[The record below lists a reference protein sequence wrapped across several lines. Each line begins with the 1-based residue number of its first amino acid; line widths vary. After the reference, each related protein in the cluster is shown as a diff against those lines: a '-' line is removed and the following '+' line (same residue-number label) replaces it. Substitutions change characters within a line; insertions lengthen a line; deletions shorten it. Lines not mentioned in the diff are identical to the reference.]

1 MRWPVTAALLHL
13 RRAGNRVWN
22 PWREFWFKP
31 ADPTPLAVMRIL
43 FGGMLFYTHL
53 VWGLNLDGFFGPNG
67 WQGEALVRTVQQG
80 QLAWSF
86 WWWVPD
92 GLRLTVHLVSLGV
105 LLLFMLGAFTPV
117 TSVLAYVITVSYA
130 YRAPLANYGLD
141 QINAIAALY
150 LAIGPSGAALS
161 VDRLWR
167 RYRSARGSLRAGE
180 IPLAPPVRWSAR
192 ANVVLR
198 LMQIHL
204 CVIYIF
210 ACHSKLQGESWW
222 NGQAIWQAVSNLEY
236 QSVDLTW
243 LAWYPWLVNL
253 LTHATIVWEMTFW
266 ALVWRPLCRPVVLLM
281 GVAIHLGIG
290 AFMGMWTFGL
300 AVIFLYVAFVP
311 ASTLNA
317 VLATTAGACEKICR
331 TIGLDPARV
340 TRPRL
345 RALCCALDFDRPVQG
360 AAIVSSAA
368 SSPADASP
376 AAAPPAVPL
385 KPAAVAQVTA
395 LETARVLDGPSEKS
409 RRPVGANDWVAADRV
424 VVEGVAAEG
433 EHPLAGFRP
442 VLVLVESRLKRQT
455 QIQEYLVKRGFR
467 CFVASEL
474 NQARSLLT
482 VVDVDALVVT
492 STWFS
497 DEEIGSFRDA
507 LISGGPSLPASLF
520 FVTAANRRFTERL
533 EDHDRH
539 RLIRHAVSLREL
551 RLLVLD
557 VLGLRGKKSHPS
569 APRAPQPPNGNG
581 HRSGVPESP
590 DADSTLD
597 PLTDVEVPQTEN
609 GAQT

>member
-1 MRWPVTAALLHL
+1 MRRPLTAVLLRL
-13 RRAGNRVWN
+13 RRAGNRVWT
-22 PWREFWFKP
+22 PWREFWFNP
-31 ADPTPLAVMRIL
+31 ADPMPLAVMRIL

-53 VWGLNLDGFFGPNG
+53 VWGFNLEGFFGPNG

-92 GLRLTVHLVSLGV
+92 GLRMTVHVISLGV
-105 LLLFMLGAFTPV
+105 LLLFMFGALTPV
-117 TSVLAYVITVSYA
+117 TSILAYVITVSYS

-167 RYRSARGSLRAGE
+167 RYRLASTSLRAGMA
-180 IPLAPPVRWSAR
+180 PVAPPVRWSSR
-192 ANVVLR
+192 ANVALR
-198 LMQIHL
+198 LMQVHL

-210 ACHSKLQGESWW
+210 ACQSKLQGESWW

-253 LTHATIVWEMTFW
+253 LTHATIIWEMTFW
-266 ALVWRPLCRPVVLLM
+266 ALVWRPLCRPLVLLI

-300 AVIFLYVAFVP
+300 AMIFLYVAFVP
-311 ASTLNA
+311 ASTINTL
-317 VLATTAGACEKICR
+317 LMTAKRACAKISR
-331 TIGLDPARV
+331 TIGLDPNRIPNLRV
-340 TRPRL
+340 K
-345 RALCCALDFDRPVQG
+345 ALCCALQFDEPVRAAVKVPIAAALPNDAPLAAPIEPVAVAPPTPLPARLEKKRALDRP
-360 AAIVSSAA
+360 
-368 SSPADASP
+368 
-376 AAAPPAVPL
+376 L
-385 KPAAVAQVTA
+385 EKP
-395 LETARVLDGPSEKS
+395 
-409 RRPVGANDWVAADRV
+409 RRPVGANARDAADPAR
-424 VVEGVAAEG
+424 G
-433 EHPLAGFRP
+433 LAGFRP
-442 VLVLVESRLKRQT
+442 ALILVESRLKRQT

-497 DEEIGSFRDA
+497 DEEIESFRDA
-507 LISGGPSLPASLF
+507 LFAGGPSLPASLF
-520 FVTAANRRFTERL
+520 FVTATNRSFAERL

-539 RLIRHAVSLREL
+539 RLVRHAVSLREL
-551 RLLVLD
+551 RLLVLE
-557 VLGLRGKKSHPS
+557 VLGLPEKESQPS
-569 APRAPQPPNGNG
+569 ARGAPQMPNGNG
-581 HRSGVPESP
+581 HKSAVPESP
-590 DADSTLD
+590 VSMTDPILD
-597 PLTDVEVPQTEN
+597 LPTEVEVRQIKNGTQT
-609 GAQT
+609 

>member
-1 MRWPVTAALLHL
+1 MRWPLTAALRQL
-13 RRAGNRVWN
+13 RRAGNRVWS

-53 VWGLNLDGFFGPNG
+53 VWGLNLEGFFGRNG

-92 GLRLTVHLVSLGV
+92 GLHPVVHVVSLGV
-105 LLLFMLGAFTPV
+105 LLLFMLGALTPV
-117 TSVLAYVITVSYA
+117 TSILAYVITVSYA

-167 RYRSARGSLRAGE
+167 RYRAARGSLRAGE
-180 IPLAPPVRWSAR
+180 IPLAQPVRWSAR
-192 ANVVLR
+192 ANLALR
-198 LMQIHL
+198 LMQVHL

-253 LTHATIVWEMTFW
+253 LTHGTIIWEMTFW
-266 ALVWRPLCRPVVLLM
+266 ALVWRPLCRPIVLLI

-311 ASTLNA
+311 ASTINA
-317 VLATTAGACEKICR
+317 VLTTAAGAFKKTFR
-331 TIGLDPARV
+331 TIGLDPARI
-340 TRPRL
+340 TGPRL
-345 RALCCALDFDRPVQG
+345 RALCCALQFDEPVR
-360 AAIVSSAA
+360 AATTVPSAA
-368 SSPADASP
+368 PTPDD
-376 AAAPPAVPL
+376 VPL
-385 KPAAVAQVTA
+385 DPAAVAPPTDR
-395 LETARVLDGPSEKS
+395 ETGLVLDRSSEKP
-409 RRPVGANDWVAADRV
+409 RRPVRESDQVAAS
-424 VVEGVAAEG
+424 AERS
-433 EHPLAGFRP
+433 LAGFRP

-497 DEEIGSFRDA
+497 EEEIQSFRDA

-520 FVTAANRRFTERL
+520 FVTGASRLFVEQL

-539 RLIRHAVSLREL
+539 RLVRHAVSLREL
-551 RLLVLD
+551 RLLVLE
-557 VLGLRGKKSHPS
+557 VLGLPEKESQPS
-569 APRAPQPPNGNG
+569 ARGAPQMPNGNG
-581 HRSGVPESP
+581 HKSAVPESP
-590 DADSTLD
+590 VSMTDPILD
-597 PLTDVEVPQTEN
+597 LPTEVEVRQIKNGTQT
-609 GAQT
+609 